1 MILEAT
7 HKTGGAYIY
16 SNLRGCDG
24 ARVYFDGASI
34 IAQNGKV
41 LAMTHQFSLNDIDV
55 IVTDIDLAKVRA
67 HRADNKSF
75 GNQSLEI
82 VKQVFFF
89 F

>member
-41 LAMTHQFSLNDIDV
+41 LAMTH
-55 IVTDIDLAKVRA
+55 
-67 HRADNKSF
+67 
-75 GNQSLEI
+75 
-82 VKQVFFF
+82 
-89 F
+89 